1 MLFFFGCHAPCS
13 RSLVAWISIF
23 LCHPVLFYSTG
34 QFLKRPRCHPRESEA
49 LLHGSLMSFCVGRN
63 PEKKYKY
70 SKFLKLKARFI
81 SLYAGFPPT
90 RE

>member
-1 MLFFFGCHAPCS
+1 MSFLLS
-13 RSLVAWISIF
+13 DLVVWIV
-23 LCHPVLFYSTG
+23 LCHS
-34 QFLKRPRCHPRESEA
+34 R
-49 LLHGSLMSFCVGRN
+49 VGGN

-81 SLYAGFPPT
+81 SLYTRFPPT

>member
-1 MLFFFGCHAPCS
+1 MA
-13 RSLVAWISIF
+13 R
-23 LCHPVLFYSTG
+23 LCHS
-34 QFLKRPRCHPRESEA
+34 R
-49 LLHGSLMSFCVGRN
+49 VGGN